1 MVMMFLKRPLLL
13 SLCVLMG
20 NMHLTNA
27 ALANTN
33 NGINPPVQDNAAY
46 ILMDY
51 DTGTILAQHNAD
63 TPLPP
68 ASLTKMMTSYL
79 LEQRL
84 ASGEISEDTPIKVDE
99 NAWCRGS
106 SSESCMYVPL
116 NESAKAI
123 DMLRGIIIQSGND
136 ASKAV
141 AQHIAG
147 SESAFAA
154 LMNDEAA
161 KLGMT
166 NTKFENATGM
176 PSANHRASAKDLAIL
191 SRAIIK
197 NSGQYYKI
205 YSEKEFTYNNIKQEN
220 RNALLFTDSSV
231 DGLKTGH
238 TGESGFSLAASSQ
251 KDNMRLIAVVMGAKS
266 MKARADEARELLN
279 FGFGHF
285 HNIIVAPKGQAAGDI
300 IVKYGQNKTV
310 KAEIAENL
318 KVLAI
323 KTQKPNISTIA
334 RLNDNITAPIKKG
347 QELGQALAVIDGKT
361 ITSVPIIATED
372 VAEAGFVSRMWEG
385 LVDWV
390 KGFF

>member
-1 MVMMFLKRPLLL
+1 MVMMFVKKPLLL
-13 SLCVLMG
+13 SLFVLG
-20 NMHLTNA
+20 NACLTNNVWA
-27 ALANTN
+27 DND
-33 NGINPPVQDNAAY
+33 NGINPPMQDNAAY

-84 ASGEISEDTPIKVDE
+84 SSGEISEDTPIKVDE

-220 RNALLFTDSSV
+220 RNALLFSDSTV

-266 MKARADEARELLN
+266 MKARADETRELLN

-285 HNIIVAPKGQAAGDI
+285 HNIVVAPKGQSAGDAT
-300 IVKYGQNKTV
+300 VRYGEHKTV
-310 KAEIAENL
+310 KTEVAENL

-323 KTQKPNISTIA
+323 KTQKPNISAVI